1 MLKREIKLL
10 CITCPRDDISY
21 EKQVELACQGGAD
34 MVQLR
39 DKKMS
44 DKDLFDLSLKLQ
56 QICSKYNVY
65 FTVNNRVD
73 IADISN
79 SDGVHLGQTDLPVS
93 YARKI
98 LGENKIVGISA
109 SGYDKVVEA
118 DKLPVDYI
126 GCGAIFP
133 TTTKPEANIRG
144 LEVLKELKTAN
155 ITKPIIAIGGI
166 DKAKVADVI
175 KAGADG
181 VAVVRAVCGAQD
193 IKKEAQ
199 EIKKII
205 LYIKG

>member
-1 MLKREIKLL
+1 MLRKEIKLL
-10 CITCPRDDISY
+10 CITYPRDDISY

-34 MVQLR
+34 MIQLR

-56 QICSKYNVY
+56 QICTRFNVY
-65 FTVNNRVD
+65 FTINNRVD

-79 SDGVHLGQTDLPVS
+79 SDGVHLGQKDLPVC
-93 YARKI
+93 YARKV
-98 LGENKIVGISA
+98 LGDNKIIGISA
-109 SGYDKVVEA
+109 SGYDKVIEA
-118 DKLPVDYI
+118 NNLPVDYI

-133 TTTKPEANIRG
+133 TTTKPEASVKG
-144 LEVLKELKTAN
+144 LEVLKKIKATN

-166 DKAKVADVI
+166 DKTNVADVI
-175 KAGADG
+175 KAGANG

-205 LYIKG
+205 LSIK

>member
-34 MVQLR
+34 MIQLR

-44 DKDLFDLSLKLQ
+44 DKDLFDLSIKLQ
-56 QICSKYNVY
+56 QICTKYNVY

-79 SDGVHLGQTDLPVS
+79 SDGVHLGQTDLPVF
-93 YARKI
+93 YARKV

-109 SGYDKVVEA
+109 SGYDKVAEA

-133 TTTKPEANIRG
+133 TTTKPEVNVRG
-144 LEVLKELKTAN
+144 LEVLKKLKTAN

-166 DKAKVADVI
+166 DKTNVADVI

-199 EIKKII
+199 DIKKII
-205 LYIKG
+205 LGIK